1 MNLFAKTIL
10 GAAALALSTGGM
22 VSGAAAANVDGP
34 SVFWKFSTW
43 GKPRAFTAGIEKL
56 SERVKEETGGKFN
69 IQIFYGGQ
77 LAKSRENLDGLKNNA
92 FEGAM
97 FCNFYSPDK
106 NPTFMIFTLPF
117 IPLGDFRVSAHVR
130 NNLMQEPAMIADM
143 ERWNAV
149 AYGSTLLPQYEFLG
163 RGKPPKT
170 IEDWSGMRVRA
181 GGGVGQAMELL
192 GATRQTV
199 PASETYTLMQRGA
212 VDAVSFP
219 FSYAHAAYKINEL
232 SEWYTGN
239 LQPGTS
245 ECPIVF
251 NKKAHDALPQQYKD
265 LLESLKE
272 ESTQATID
280 AYMAADAKNLPA
292 FEDAME
298 KVMYSDEEIARFKEV
313 AGKPIW
319 DKWIADNADK
329 FDSQALF
336 DRMMELL
343 TEAEAKY
350 TN

>member
-1 MNLFAKTIL
+1 MKFFKRTLMGATVAAFAATGL
-10 GAAALALSTGGM
+10 AGGAS
-22 VSGAAAANVDGP
+22 AANVDGP
-34 SVFWKFSTW
+34 AVFWKFSTW
-43 GKPRAFTAGIEKL
+43 GKPRAFTAGIERL
-56 SERVKEETGGKFN
+56 SERVLEETGGKFR

-92 FEGAM
+92 FEGAH

-117 IPLGDFRVSAHVR
+117 IPMGDFKIRAHVT
-130 NNLMQEPAMIADM
+130 NTLMEDPMMVADM
-143 ERWNAV
+143 ERWNAIP
-149 AYGSTLLPQYEFLG
+149 YGSTLLPQYEFLG
-163 RGKPPKT
+163 KGKPPKS
-170 IEDWSGMRVRA
+170 IEDWKGMRVRA
-181 GGGVGQAMELL
+181 GGGVGQAMEIL

-232 SEWYTGN
+232 SDWFTGN

-251 NKKAHDALPQQYKD
+251 NKTAFDKLPQQYKD
-265 LLESLKE
+265 LIMGLKQEVTDATVAKYE
-272 ESTQATID
+272 E
-280 AYMAADAKNLPA
+280 ADAKNVPA
-292 FEDAME
+292 FEAKME
-298 KVMYSDEEIARFKEV
+298 KIMYSAEELAKFKEI

-319 DKWIADNADK
+319 DKWIADNKDK

-336 DRMMELL
+336 DKMMALL
-343 TEAEAKY
+343 AEAEKKY
-350 TN
+350 GK

>member
-1 MNLFAKTIL
+1 MKTLTKMFL
-10 GAAALALSTGGM
+10 GAAALAMSTGG
-22 VSGAAAANVDGP
+22 ALAANVDGP

-56 SERVKEETGGKFN
+56 AERVAEETGGKFK
-69 IQIFYGGQ
+69 IQIFYGQQ

-106 NPTFMIFTLPF
+106 NPTYMIFTLPF
-117 IPLGDFRVSAHVR
+117 IPMGDFRVRAHVT
-130 NNLMQEPAMIADM
+130 NNLMQEPAMVADM

-163 RGKPPKT
+163 KGKPPKT
-170 IEDWSGMRVRA
+170 IEDWAGMRVRA
-181 GGGVGQAMELL
+181 GGGVGQAMEIL

-219 FSYAHAAYKINEL
+219 FSYAHVSYKINEL
-232 SEWYTGN
+232 SDWYTGN

-251 NKKAHDALPQQYKD
+251 NKKSWEALPQQYRD
-265 LLESLKE
+265 LINSLKQE
-272 ESTQATID
+272 VTDATV
-280 AYMAADAKNLPA
+280 AKYVEADERNIPA
-292 FEDAME
+292 FKEKME
-298 KVMYSDEEIARFKEV
+298 EIVYSDEEIARFKEV

-343 TEAEAKY
+343 AEAEAKY
-350 TN
+350 SN